1 MVPVWEPPVS
11 GFGESGVPGERVPG
25 VEGQV
30 TADDTGAA
38 IKQAATRIV
47 ALGESGPRPAPDPV
61 NLPMIRHWVQAMGD
75 PNPVYTDADAAARSV
90 HGGLVAPPAMTQV
103 WTMRGLLAVGGRDP
117 VSREQSAGRGGPIGR
132 EESADP
138 LGLMSA
144 ALDEAGFTSVVAT
157 NSEQE
162 YFRYLRPGELVTVR
176 SSLQEVTGPKRTA
189 LGEGWFV
196 TTRSTWYVGTEAV
209 ASMMFRILKFRPSV
223 PPELPEPPEPAVGVL
238 RPVRPEPAADV
249 LRPVIS
255 PDTAFFWEGTA
266 RHELRI
272 QRCGG
277 CGTLRH
283 PPGAMCP
290 VCGFAR
296 PEYDVAAGT
305 GEIYSYVV
313 HHQPPVPGRQ
323 LPIVIVLVQL
333 TEGVRMVG
341 ELLGTDPERVRI
353 GLPVR
358 VTFVEVDGELTLPA
372 WQEDPP

>member
-1 MVPVWEPPVS
+1 M
-11 GFGESGVPGERVPG
+11 
-25 VEGQV
+25 

-38 IKQAATRIV
+38 IKQAADRIA
-47 ALGESGPRPAPDPV
+47 ALGESGPRLAPDPV

-75 PNPVYTDADAAARSV
+75 TNPVYTDAEVAERSV

-103 WTMRGLLAVGGRDP
+103 WTMRGLQPSGGEDP
-117 VSREQSAGRGGPIGR
+117 AAREGSAGREDPADREDPVAR
-132 EESADP
+132 EEPADP

-162 YFRYLRPGELVTVR
+162 YFRYLRPGEQVTVR
-176 SSLQEVTGPKRTA
+176 SSLEEVTGPKRTA

-209 ASMMFRILKFRPSV
+209 ASMMFRILKFRPAARSGPSMTE
-223 PPELPEPPEPAVGVL
+223 PPAQPGSPERPAPPEPPEP
-238 RPVRPEPAADV
+238 PVAAADV
-249 LRPVIS
+249 LRPVVS

-277 CGTLRH
+277 CGTRRH

-305 GEIYSYVV
+305 GEVYSYVV
-313 HHQPPVPGRQ
+313 HHHPPAPGRQ

-372 WQEDPP
+372 WQEDQP

>member
-1 MVPVWEPPVS
+1 
-11 GFGESGVPGERVPG
+11 
-25 VEGQV
+25 
-30 TADDTGAA
+30 
-38 IKQAATRIV
+38 
-47 ALGESGPRPAPDPV
+47 
-61 NLPMIRHWVQAMGD
+61 
-75 PNPVYTDADAAARSV
+75 
-90 HGGLVAPPAMTQV
+90 
-103 WTMRGLLAVGGRDP
+103 MRGLRPAGGEDP
-117 VSREQSAGRGGPIGR
+117 G
-132 EESADP
+132 DP
-138 LGLMSA
+138 LSLMSA

-176 SSLQEVTGPKRTA
+176 SSLEEVTGPKRTA

-209 ASMMFRILKFRPSV
+209 ASMMFRILKFRPSA
-223 PPELPEPPEPAVGVL
+223 PPEPPASVL
-238 RPVRPEPAADV
+238 RLVRTEPSADV

-313 HHQPPVPGRQ
+313 HRHPPVPGRQ

-372 WQEDPP
+372 WQEDQP